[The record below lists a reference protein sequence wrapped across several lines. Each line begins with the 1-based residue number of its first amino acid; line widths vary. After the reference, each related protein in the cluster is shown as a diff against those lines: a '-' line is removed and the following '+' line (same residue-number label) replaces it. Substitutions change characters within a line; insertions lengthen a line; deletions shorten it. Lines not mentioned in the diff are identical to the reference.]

1 MPQPKPLTPES
12 LIHQL
17 HDSVISHT
25 YLGLNAL
32 KKFINSMDEDA
43 LSEAQKNDLFL
54 CFLNIRKAYD
64 NVDKITHQD
73 MSYPLDE
80 SQLFPTLK
88 EVVHAYGQGQII
100 LENNLCNMS
109 STLSQKLGIC
119 LFELVI
125 NQLKHNR
132 FDSCSVYVHSKGS
145 TTYASFVF
153 KGASPIPPAISKQQK
168 AAYRFGL
175 SLVKQRLKQ
184 WGGRIT
190 MTQDKAQ
197 QTIEWQIQLPTDV

>member
-1 MPQPKPLTPES
+1 MRHPKPLSPES

-25 YLGLNAL
+25 YLGLNVL
-32 KKFINSMDEDA
+32 KKIINSMDEDA
-43 LSEAQKNDLFL
+43 LSEEQKNDLYL

-64 NVDKITHQD
+64 NVDKIIHQD

-80 SQLFPTLK
+80 TQLFPTLK
-88 EVVHAYGQGQII
+88 EVAHAYGQGHII
-100 LENNLCNMS
+100 LENDLCNMS

-132 FDSCSVYVHSKGS
+132 FDSCCVYVHSKS
-145 TTYASFVF
+145 NTTYASFVF
-153 KGASPIPPAISKQQK
+153 RGTSPIPPSVSKQQK
-168 AAYRFGL
+168 ASHRFGL
-175 SLVKQRLKQ
+175 SLIKQRLKQ
-184 WGGRIT
+184 WGGCMT
-190 MTQDKAQ
+190 MAQDKAQ

>member
-1 MPQPKPLTPES
+1 MRHPKPLTPES

-25 YLGLNAL
+25 YLGLNVL

-43 LSEAQKNDLFL
+43 LSEEQKNDLYL

-64 NVDKITHQD
+64 NVDKIIHQD

-80 SQLFPTLK
+80 TQLFPTLK
-88 EVVHAYGQGQII
+88 EVAHAYGQGQII
-100 LENNLCNMS
+100 LENDLCNMS

-132 FDSCSVYVHSKGS
+132 FDSCRVYVHSKGS

-153 KGASPIPPAISKQQK
+153 KCASPIPPATRQQQK
-168 AAYRFGL
+168 ASHRFGL

-190 MTQDKAQ
+190 MAQDKAQ
-197 QTIEWQIQLPTDV
+197 QTIEWQIHLPTDV

>member
-1 MPQPKPLTPES
+1 MPHPKPLTPES

-25 YLGLNAL
+25 YLGLNVL

-43 LSEAQKNDLFL
+43 LSEEQKNDLYL

-64 NVDKITHQD
+64 NVDKIIHQD

-80 SQLFPTLK
+80 TQLFPTLK
-88 EVVHAYGQGQII
+88 EVAHAYGQGQII
-100 LENNLCNMS
+100 LENDLCNMS

-132 FDSCSVYVHSKGS
+132 FASCSVYVHSKS
-145 TTYASFVF
+145 NTTYASFIF
-153 KGASPIPPAISKQQK
+153 RGTSPMPLATRQQQK
-168 AAYRFGL
+168 ASHRFGL
-175 SLVKQRLKQ
+175 SLIRQRLKQ
-184 WGGRIT
+184 WDGHIT
-190 MTQDKAQ
+190 VAQDTAK
-197 QTIEWQIQLPTDV
+197 QTIEWQIHLPTDV